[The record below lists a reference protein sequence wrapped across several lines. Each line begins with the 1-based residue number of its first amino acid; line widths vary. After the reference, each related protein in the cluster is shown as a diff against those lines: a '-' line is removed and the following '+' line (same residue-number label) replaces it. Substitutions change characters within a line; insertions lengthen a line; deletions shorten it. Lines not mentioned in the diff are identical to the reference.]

1 MISGIIRY
9 QYNKDM
15 KEVQVFRAI
24 ICIKD
29 KMDTKISGYQGYQ
42 GYHVYKGHQGYLFNL
57 FISISVT

>member
-29 KMDTKISGYQGYQ
+29 KVDTKISEYQGYN
-42 GYHVYKGHQGYLFNL
+42 VYKYQGHQGYLSDL
-57 FISISVT
+57 FIYISVT